1 MKTEQLRKSILQLAI
16 QGKLV
21 PQDPNDEPASVLL
34 ERIRAEKQRLIKEGK
49 IKKDKNDSVIFKG
62 EDNRYYE
69 KVSGE
74 VKDITED
81 LPFEI
86 PDSWIFVRLSTV
98 CWLGD
103 IVKSTGEKLPYLDAK
118 TLRGKSDKTYLTE
131 DKVVDVGEK
140 VILVDGENS
149 GEVFDIPFRGFMGST
164 FKTLE
169 KVSQLTFGF
178 LNVVL
183 DYYRDTFRGNKIGA
197 AIPHLNK
204 NLFKSLLIGIPPHA
218 EQARIVAAIEKFEPL
233 IAEYDKLEQ
242 QATKLDN
249 EIYDKLKKSILQY
262 AIQGKLVPQDPNDE
276 PASVLLERIRAEK
289 KAKLGKKYVDS
300 YIYKGDDNCYYEHIA
315 GRAQDELVEVPF
327 DIPNTWAWSKIKYV
341 ADTQTGTTPSTSD
354 KSNFGNYISFVKP
367 GDLVNGQI
375 LYNREMLSEQGLNNG
390 RLIPSNSVIMVCI
403 GGSTGKC
410 ALTDRDISCNQQIN
424 TATPCQWV
432 LPQYLFFFM
441 ASDYFY
447 KIVRAN
453 ATGTAT
459 PIINRS
465 TWENLVLPIPPLA
478 EQKRIVAKINE
489 IFSML

>member
-1 MKTEQLRKSILQLAI
+1 MGS
-16 QGKLV
+16 
-21 PQDPNDEPASVLL
+21 
-34 ERIRAEKQRLIKEGK
+34 
-49 IKKDKNDSVIFKG
+49 
-62 EDNRYYE
+62 
-69 KVSGE
+69 E
-74 VKDITED
+74 VKDITDD

-86 PDSWIFVRLSTV
+86 PDSWVFVRLSTV

-103 IVKSTGEKLPYLDAK
+103 VAKSVGEKLPYLDAK
-118 TLRGKSDKTYLTE
+118 TLRGKSDKTYLSE
-131 DKVVDVGEK
+131 GKVVDVGEK

-149 GEVFDIPFRGFMGST
+149 GEVFDIPFRGYMGST

-169 KVSQLTFGF
+169 TVSHFNF
-178 LNVVL
+178 AYLNVVL

-204 NLFKSLLIGIPPHA
+204 NLFKSLLIGIPPLA
-218 EQARIVAAIEKFEPL
+218 EQSRIVFEIEKYEPL

-242 QATKLDN
+242 QATKLDE

-276 PASVLLERIRAEK
+276 PASVLLEKIRAEK

-300 YIYKGDDNCYYEHIA
+300 YIYKGDDNCYYEHIT
-315 GRAQDELVEVPF
+315 GRAQDEPVEVPF
-327 DIPNTWAWSKIKYV
+327 DIPDNWEWSKIKYI

-354 KSNFGNYISFVKP
+354 KSNFGDYISFVKP

-375 LYNREMLSEQGLNNG
+375 LYNREMLSERGLNNG

-424 TATPCQWV
+424 TASPCKWV

-441 ASDYFY
+441 TSDYFF
-447 KIVRAN
+447 KTVRAN

-465 TWENLVLPIPPLA
+465 TWENLVIPIPPLA

-489 IFSML
+489 IFAML